1 MRHRHLFCF
10 IRQSQRSARHL
21 FRYLDALP
29 FSEQKNCVDCIRV
42 IDVVWRNAGGVGSAA
57 RLCSEHFVK
66 EAALLDIAGKY
77 FSLVDVLIANCRREV
92 FPSRI
97 FGVIRRITRVRC
109 DMAGA
114 AGNADAVRTDELVVV
129 VIRPII
135 HEAVAVPFLAPFVVE
150 FLIWEKSEA
159 KHARRLAV
167 NSFVDAFRLR
177 LDLLIQPQAK
187 LIRLT
192 CGAKSWLVYQ
202 AENFETL
209 AARKFAV
216 VEHLQK
222 VHQSVTVLSG
232 TIPKVLVATAPEIPS
247 VAPHDL
253 LGRKI
258 DAAIQ
263 RLEDLDRDLRKIGG
277 RFSGGFR
284 FVDRFGLPAAGKT
297 EQRAADE
304 AGSDSGETEKIVPG
318 WQQCL
323 HRNIIDM
330 SLANGVARKFL
341 SQIP

>member
-1 MRHRHLFCF
+1 MRHWHLFCF
-10 IRQSQRSARHL
+10 IRQRQRSARHL

-42 IDVVWRNAGGVGSAA
+42 IDVICRNAGGVGSAA

-66 EAALLDIAGKY
+66 EAAFLDIAGKD
-77 FSLVDVLIANCRREV
+77 FSLVDVLIANRRCEI

-97 FGVIRRITRVRC
+97 FGVIWRIAGIRRDV
-109 DMAGA
+109 AGA
-114 AGNADAVRTDELVVV
+114 ARDTDAVRTDELVVMIGRIV
-129 VIRPII
+129 
-135 HEAVAVPFLAPFVVE
+135 HEALAVPFLARFVVE
-150 FLIWEKSEA
+150 FRIWEKSEA
-159 KHARRLAV
+159 KYTRRLAV

-177 LDLLIQPQAK
+177 FDLLIQPQAK
-187 LIRLT
+187 LIWLT

-232 TIPKVLVATAPEIPS
+232 MIPKVLVATAPEIPS

-258 DAAIQ
+258 DAAIH
-263 RLEDLDRDLRKIGG
+263 RLEDVGRDLRKIGG
-277 RFSGGFR
+277 CFSGGFR

-297 EQRAADE
+297 EQRAADD

-330 SLANGVARKFL
+330 SLANDVARKFL